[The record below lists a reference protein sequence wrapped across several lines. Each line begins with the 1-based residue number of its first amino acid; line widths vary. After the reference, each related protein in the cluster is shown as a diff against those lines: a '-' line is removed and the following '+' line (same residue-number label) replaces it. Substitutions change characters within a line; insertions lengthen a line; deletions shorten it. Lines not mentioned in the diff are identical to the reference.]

1 MIVSKAGRVT
11 FAEGLCH
18 LCQQVG
24 VVRLCAQEVAQGV
37 GLRLCGCKHGC
48 EHEGDE
54 EGEEESFHSVL
65 GFGGDG

>member
-1 MIVSKAGRVT
+1 M
-11 FAEGLCH
+11 CH

-65 GFGGDG
+65 GVWGDG